1 MTADTIKVLIVDDHA
16 VVREGLRLMLE
27 KQDDMEAVGEA
38 GSVDEAVD
46 EARRLRPDLVLLD
59 LTMPG
64 KPGLQAMP
72 GLLREDPEVKV
83 LILSMEDDPRYVR
96 EAFAA
101 GARGYLL
108 KEAVANEVVGAIR
121 EVAGGGRYVHPE
133 LGARLIDTEPS
144 REGPRADPLSDRERE
159 VLTLLAL
166 GHTNHEIARQLFISV
181 RTAEAHRAHIMK
193 KLGLATRAELVRYA
207 IANGLHQV

>member
-1 MTADTIKVLIVDDHA
+1 MSESIRVLIVDDHA
-16 VVREGLRLMLE
+16 VVRTGLRLLLE
-27 KQDDMEAVGEA
+27 TQEDMEAVGEA
-38 GSVDEAVD
+38 GSVEEAIA
-46 EARRLRPDLVLLD
+46 EAREVDPDLVLLD
-59 LTMPG
+59 L
-64 KPGLQAMP
+64 AMP
-72 GLLREDPEVKV
+72 GRPGLDAMPELLRERPDVKV

-133 LGARLIDTEPS
+133 LGAKLIDTEPS
-144 REGPRADPLSDRERE
+144 SETPRADPLSDRERE

-166 GHTNHEIARQLFISV
+166 GHTNHEIAKQLFISV

-193 KLGLATRAELVRYA
+193 KLGLQSRAELVRYA
-207 IANGLHQV
+207 LANGLRPE